1 MSSGEEHGH
10 GQQAAGSEEHGQQ
23 AAGGEERGQQRGHDD
38 RAAAERS
45 SRSQSQ
51 ASTSRPRKKRSQTKW
66 PPDVK
71 SAGQVNEEGVP
82 EDPKVNVRL
91 SRVCGLAARQ
101 RVPLTL
107 DNFEDLTTA
116 ERDDIFKNDIQPYV
130 EYPEDLHEKA
140 TRLAMKIIS
149 HAWRSYKNK

>member
-1 MSSGEEHGH
+1 
-10 GQQAAGSEEHGQQ
+10 
-23 AAGGEERGQQRGHDD
+23 
-38 RAAAERS
+38 
-45 SRSQSQ
+45 
-51 ASTSRPRKKRSQTKW
+51 
-66 PPDVK
+66 VK